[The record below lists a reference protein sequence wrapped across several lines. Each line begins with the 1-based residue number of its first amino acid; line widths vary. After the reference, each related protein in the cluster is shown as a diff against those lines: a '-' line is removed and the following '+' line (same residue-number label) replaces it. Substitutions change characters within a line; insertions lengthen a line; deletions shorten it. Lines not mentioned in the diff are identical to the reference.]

1 MPPRPPPPVDAPRH
15 VEPDAPAPRAEAE
28 AGVDRRLRRIA
39 AAFYLVAGAVGLLV
53 ANSPLGQG
61 YQRAALNAL
70 APLALLSVAAIWF
83 LPWERYRRD
92 LFVAANLS
100 SLVLNALLVVWGG
113 GWASPFVGC
122 SFFATVFAALYY
134 RRRLAGLVGLAA
146 TGVAAA
152 PLLAGTPPP
161 EGWGALLRLLL
172 AVGTTHLAIV
182 LVAGA
187 SKDELA
193 RLYSESGARREFA
206 ARLAYQAFHDALT
219 GLPNRAWFAARLEDA
234 LARAAR
240 GGSTV
245 AVIFLDLDR
254 FKVVNDSLGHE
265 RGDQLLVAVAG
276 RLRDCPGVGQGLA
289 RLGGDEFTVLLTGA
303 TEADARRTAAHL
315 LAALGPPIRLAG
327 RDLVVTASVGIALGA
342 GAGDAAADLL
352 RDADMAMYRVKQR
365 GRSGIALFDA
375 GMNATAVARLER
387 EMDLRRALAHGEF
400 VLVYQPKVD
409 LRTGRLAG
417 VEALVRWQHPREGLL
432 PPSEFIALVEET
444 GLILPLGQWVLT
456 EACRQARTWLERWPG
471 RPPLTLSVNLA
482 AQQFREPHLAA
493 TIMGVLAETGL
504 PATALQLEITE
515 STVMDDV
522 DAAVATLQELRA
534 HGLRLALD
542 DFGTGYSSL
551 SYLKR
556 FPLDVLKIDKSFVD
570 GLGRDT
576 QDTAIVAAVIA
587 LAHILGMQVTAEGVE
602 TREQAHQLRQLSCE
616 LAQGYLFSR
625 PLTPA
630 ALEPWLDLD
639 QVARPRP
646 LRPADGATGGGAARR
661 DPVAFP

>member
-1 MPPRPPPPVDAPRH
+1 MPPRHAPPIEAQQH
-15 VEPDAPAPRAEAE
+15 VEHDVPAPRTDAEAR
-28 AGVDRRLRRIA
+28 VDRRLRRIT
-39 AAFYLVAGAVGLLV
+39 AAFYLVAGAAGLLV

-113 GWASPFVGC
+113 GWASPFVGY

-172 AVGTTHLAIV
+172 TVGTTHLAIV

-187 SKDELA
+187 SKDEIA

-234 LARAAR
+234 LARAADA
-240 GGSTV
+240 GSPV

-265 RGDQLLVAVAG
+265 RGDQLLVEVAG
-276 RLRDCPGVGQGLA
+276 RLRDCRGVGPG
-289 RLGGDEFTVLLTGA
+289 RPRRGGDECTVLLTGA
-303 TEADARRTAAHL
+303 TEADARRTAAHI
-315 LAALGPPIRLAG
+315 LAALEPPIRLAG
-327 RDLVVTASVGIALGA
+327 RELVVTASVGIARG
-342 GAGDAAADLL
+342 GGGGDAADLL
-352 RDADMAMYRVKQR
+352 RDADMAMYRVKQH

-387 EMDLRRALAHGEF
+387 EMDLRRAIANGEF

-444 GLILPLGQWVLT
+444 GLMLALGRWVLT

-482 AQQFREPHLAA
+482 AQQFREPHLVAM
-493 TIMGVLAETGL
+493 IVGVLAETGL

-522 DAAVATLQELRA
+522 AAAVATLRELRA

-576 QDTAIVAAVIA
+576 EDTAIVAAVIA
-587 LAHILGMQVTAEGVE
+587 LAHILGMEVTAEGVE
-602 TREQAHQLRQLSCE
+602 TREQARHLRQLSCE
-616 LAQGYLFSR
+616 LGQGYLFSR
-625 PLTPA
+625 PLPPE

-639 QVARPRP
+639 QVVLA
-646 LRPADGATGGGAARR
+646 PAAY
-661 DPVAFP
+661 P